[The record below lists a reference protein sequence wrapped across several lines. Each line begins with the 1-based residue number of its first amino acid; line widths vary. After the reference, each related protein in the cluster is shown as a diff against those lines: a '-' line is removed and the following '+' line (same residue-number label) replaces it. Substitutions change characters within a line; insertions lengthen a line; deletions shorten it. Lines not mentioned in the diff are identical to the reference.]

1 VLSTYEFKDKR
12 AMNFED
18 PAKKIALS
26 VLERMYKKALKL
38 EQRETDDV
46 KDEID
51 ILQKRK
57 RPSYR

>member
-1 VLSTYEFKDKR
+1 MLSTYEFKDKR